1 MDDLDY
7 RIIES
12 LQSNGRIKKA
22 VLARE
27 LNVPTSTLVERIRRL
42 EESQVI
48 KEFQACIDPRKL
60 GLMVQA
66 FISVSLDHHQKDRI
80 RNIENDIQKIL
91 YVRACYHVAGRFDY
105 LLHVAAKDVNQLGDL
120 VKKKIAS
127 IEGIGKIET
136 FLVFSE
142 AKADRGWPIIYEPHL
157 QVRPGEKRKI
167 KRGED

>member
-7 RIIES
+7 RIIKS
-12 LQSNGRIKKA
+12 LKSNGRIKKA

-27 LNVPTSTLVERIRRL
+27 LNVPSSTLVERIRRL
-42 EESQVI
+42 EKNQII
-48 KEFQACIDPRKL
+48 KEYQASIDPQKL

-66 FISVSLDHHQKDRI
+66 FISVSLDHHQKNRI
-80 RNIENDIQKIL
+80 RNIENDIQKII

-105 LLHVAAKDVNQLGDL
+105 LLHVAAKDVNHLGDL

-127 IEGIGKIET
+127 IEGIGKVET

-142 AKADRGWPIIYEPHL
+142 AKVDLGWPIIYEPHVQEL
-157 QVRPGEKRKI
+157 PAE
-167 KRGED
+167 